1 MRNYLSFLIFAILAV
16 ALTLTCLL
24 TGAVDIPAY
33 DVIKCIFT
41 GETSNP
47 IYTAIIME
55 ARLPMTICAMLCGMA
70 LSVSGLMLQTTFANP
85 LAGPS
90 ILGVSTGASL
100 GVAILLLGPAQW
112 LNSVIGSEHAQT
124 TEISIITGAI
134 IGALAIILLLLSL
147 SSLVK
152 STIMLLIAGIMISYL
167 ASAVVSW
174 LNFFAPAQGVKS
186 YAVWGMGSFMG
197 VTTAQLP
204 LFSILTL
211 SLCLIS
217 LLFTKPLNALLAG
230 DNYAASLGYNP
241 KRARTLILLF
251 SGLLT
256 AIATAYCGPVGFI
269 GLAVPHIARIT
280 FGTSHHGTLLPA
292 AMLTGI
298 CVGLACALLCVM
310 PTSKGVLPLSTVTPI
325 IGIPV
330 ILYVILRRNKLYYF
344 N

>member
-1 MRNYLSFLIFAILAV
+1 MRSSLSFLIFSCLAV
-16 ALTLTCLL
+16 ALMFGCLI
-24 TGAVDIPAY
+24 TGAVDIPASE
-33 DVIKCIFT
+33 VIKCVFT
-41 GETSNP
+41 GDSDNT
-47 IYTAIIME
+47 IYTSIIME

-70 LSVSGLMLQTTFANP
+70 LAVSGLMLQTTFANP

-100 GVAILLLGPAQW
+100 GVAILMLGPAQW
-112 LNSVIGSEHAQT
+112 LHAIIGSEQATQ
-124 TEISIITGAI
+124 IGIILGAI
-134 IGALAIILLLLSL
+134 IGAMAIILLLLSL

-167 ASAVVSW
+167 ASAFVSW

-197 VTTAQLP
+197 VTLGRLP
-204 LFSILTL
+204 LFAILTGLLCLL
-211 SLCLIS
+211 SLM
-217 LLFTKPLNALLAG
+217 FAKPLNALLAG

-256 AIATAYCGPVGFI
+256 AVATAYCGPVGFI

-280 FGTSHHGTLLPA
+280 FGTSHHSTLLPA
-292 AMLTGI
+292 TMLTGI
-298 CVGLACALLCVM
+298 CVGLACALLCIL